1 MASDETMTIITSSSS
16 MQEEEDTQYEVDDM
30 VDYPPHH
37 HHLHH
42 LSHPH
47 NLSRLSMCSSNI
59 KVSISS
65 PSSAVYD
72 QESDRDLTSSAD
84 YGFGEDVVVHDGDG
98 GVVGTYMSR
107 LSIEGSDNDG
117 DEEFSDEEGD
127 KGRRRRMTISS
138 VFSSDSDKENG
149 CVSLPATPPRR
160 RSRRSTG
167 LAAGLKGYASE
178 NELQP
183 EKGNKMK
190 SRNSRGRVVRERWV
204 EKCWEKKRHSNN
216 DNNMDDQEMGECL
229 VITRPKGGR
238 KSLCMDKDE
247 VKACEDLG
255 FELEHGRVFEIPS
268 RISISAGDSTID
280 TSSGGNSP
288 IASWRIS
295 SPGDDPRDVKAR
307 LKVWAQAVA
316 LASTSRS
323 FS

>member
-1 MASDETMTIITSSSS
+1 
-16 MQEEEDTQYEVDDM
+16 MQEEEDTQYQVDDM
-30 VDYPPHH
+30 VDLPSHHH
-37 HHLHH
+37 HHLQH
-42 LSHPH
+42 LNHPH
-47 NLSRLSMCSSNI
+47 NLSRLSMCSSNST
-59 KVSISS
+59 KVSISP

-72 QESDRDLTSSAD
+72 QDEGDHEITSSAD
-84 YGFGEDVVVHDGDG
+84 YGFREDLVNDGHG

-107 LSIEGSDNDG
+107 LSIEDSDNDG
-117 DEEFSDEEGD
+117 DEEFSDEEGGN

-149 CVSLPATPPRR
+149 CVSLPATPNRR

-167 LAAGLKGYASE
+167 LAAGLKDYASE

-190 SRNSRGRVVRERWV
+190 LKNSRRRIVRERWV
-204 EKCWEKKRHSNN
+204 EKCWEKKKYNN
-216 DNNMDDQEMGECL
+216 HNSMIHMDNDQEMGECL

-268 RISISAGDSTID
+268 RISISAGGSTID

-323 FS
+323 FG